1 VSKRKYKLDLS
12 SLHEDYED
20 DENAE
25 IIVRQQCQRVFGLE
39 VKSGARGKMK
49 SLYSFM
55 KEYDYHYGLAVSS
68 ENISFE
74 KGILK
79 VPIYAV
85 SELDRLLK
93 YA

>member
-1 VSKRKYKLDLS
+1 
-12 SLHEDYED
+12 
-20 DENAE
+20 
-25 IIVRQQCQRVFGLE
+25 
-39 VKSGARGKMK
+39 
-49 SLYSFM
+49 M
-55 KEYDYHYGLAVSS
+55 KEYDYHYGLALSS

-93 YA
+93 VLERPPRDV

>member
-1 VSKRKYKLDLS
+1 
-12 SLHEDYED
+12 
-20 DENAE
+20 
-25 IIVRQQCQRVFGLE
+25 

-55 KEYDYHYGLAVSS
+55 KEYDYHYGLALSS

-93 YA
+93 VLERPPRDV

>member
-1 VSKRKYKLDLS
+1 
-12 SLHEDYED
+12 
-20 DENAE
+20 
-25 IIVRQQCQRVFGLE
+25 
-39 VKSGARGKMK
+39 
-49 SLYSFM
+49 M

-74 KGILK
+74 KGIMK

-93 YA
+93 ILKRPLHDA